1 MTSLKDRLQQDLTDA
16 MRARDDVRR
25 RTIRMA
31 LTAVTTAEVAGDSA
45 RRLSDEEVLA
55 LLATEAKRRRES
67 ADVYTQNGRDDLAEQ
82 ERLEL
87 TVLEN
92 YLPSQL
98 GDDELVAIVDEV
110 IAETGA
116 SSPRQMGVVMKAVLG
131 RVGKQADGG
140 RVSAVVR
147 DRLTGA

>member
-1 MTSLKDRLQQDLTDA
+1 MASLKDRLQQDLTDA

-31 LTAVTTAEVAGDSA
+31 LTAVSNAEVSGDSS
-45 RRLSDEEVLA
+45 RRLSDDEVLT

-67 ADVYTQNGRDDLAEQ
+67 ADVYTRNGRDDLAEQ
-82 ERLEL
+82 ELLEL
-87 TVLEN
+87 AVVEK

-98 GDDELVAIVDEV
+98 GDDELTAIVDEV
-110 IAETGA
+110 IAETGV

-147 DRLTGA
+147 SRLSG